1 MASSG
6 LKKRKLIYVILA
18 MVLVSWG
25 VFDYIFDVPPV
36 PEVVLLKSASD
47 IGAMPDVIVS
57 RTCSQLTDGSSP
69 VDEQGNL
76 NVLVWNI
83 YKENRSEWSQAL
95 NQFSQDKQ
103 LVLLQE
109 SSLSPNFQSWLKDN
123 PRWQAV
129 QAHAFSL
136 FGQGMGVMNLSGY
149 LPLSSCAY
157 LEMEPWIRLP
167 KSALISYYPLSDQQ
181 TLAVVNIHAVNFTL
195 GIRDYQEQLDE
206 LAEKIQSHTGPV
218 IFAGDFNSW
227 SEERMNYLHQ
237 MMSGISMTEVVYSSP
252 DRRKQ
257 YDGYPLDHLFYRGLT
272 LNQAGV
278 EETSASD
285 HNPIQ
290 VSFSLASDQY

>member
-1 MASSG
+1 MASFRF
-6 LKKRKLIYVILA
+6 KKSRLISIILALVLVGGVILDY
-18 MVLVSWG
+18 M
-25 VFDYIFDVPPV
+25 FDLPAT
-36 PEVVLLKSASD
+36 PEVVLLKRSSD
-47 IGAMPDVIVS
+47 IGALPDMIVS

-69 VDEQGNL
+69 VDDHGNL

-83 YKENRSEWSQAL
+83 YKENRSDWSQAL
-95 NQFSQDKQ
+95 QQFSQDRQ

-109 SSLSPNFQSWLKDN
+109 SNLSSGFQLWLKEN

-129 QAHAFSL
+129 QAHAFSVL
-136 FGQGMGVMNLSGY
+136 DQGMGVMNLSEY

-195 GIRDYQEQLDE
+195 GIKAFRDQLGE
-206 LAEKIQSHTGPV
+206 LTAKIRSHVGPV

-227 SEERMNYLHQ
+227 SEERMSYLHQ
-237 MMSGISMTEVVYSSP
+237 TMSELSMTEVDYPSP
-252 DRRKQ
+252 DHRKQ
-257 YDGYPLDHLFYRGLT
+257 YDGYPLDHLFYRGLI

-278 EETSASD
+278 AETSASD

-290 VSFSLASDQY
+290 ASFSLISAQ

>member
-6 LKKRKLIYVILA
+6 LNKKKLIYLILA
-18 MVLVSWG
+18 LILVSGG
-25 VFDYIFDVPPV
+25 VLDYIFDVPAA
-36 PEVVLLKSASD
+36 PEVVLLKRSSE
-47 IGAMPDVIVS
+47 IGEQPDMMIS
-57 RTCSQLTDGSSP
+57 RSCSQLTDGSSP

-83 YKENRSEWSQAL
+83 YKENRSDWSQAL
-95 NQFSQDKQ
+95 SHFSQDKQ

-109 SSLSPNFQSWLKDN
+109 SSLSPGFQSWLKDN

-136 FGQGMGVMNLSGY
+136 FDKGMGVMTLSGY

-167 KSALISYYPLSDQQ
+167 KSALLSYYPLSDQQ
-181 TLAVVNIHAVNFTL
+181 TLAVVNIHSVNFTL
-195 GIRDYQEQLDE
+195 GIKSYQEQLE
-206 LAEKIQSHTGPV
+206 QLAGKVKSHIGPV

-227 SEERMNYLHQ
+227 SEDRIISLQ
-237 MMSGISMTEVVYSSP
+237 RVMSGLSMSEVTYPSP
-252 DRRKQ
+252 DSRKQ
-257 YDGYPLDHLFYRGLT
+257 FDGYPLDHLFYRGLT

-278 EETSASD
+278 PETSASD

-290 VSFSLASDQY
+290 VSFSLEASQ